1 MKKILALILI
11 AFSISAS
18 AHGYYRGGYYG
29 YRGPV
34 YVNNYGY
41 NNNWVAPA
49 LAGAVV
55 GAALARPYYAPP
67 VTYVQQPVYVQ
78 PQPTYYYQQP
88 APYNETPA
96 NSPPFGY
103 HWQYLLDGNCNC
115 YRWAILPN

>member
-1 MKKILALILI
+1 MKKLI
-11 AFSISAS
+11 AALLLVGTISSPAL
-18 AHGYYRGGYYG
+18 AWNNHGYHG

-67 VTYVQQPVYVQ
+67 PIVYQQPVYVQ
-78 PQPTYYYQQP
+78 PPVTYVQQANP
-88 APYNETPA
+88 APGLPA
-96 NSPPFGY
+96 GY
-103 HWQYLLDGNCNC
+103 HWQYILDPACDC
-115 YRWAILPN
+115 YKYAMVPN

>member
-1 MKKILALILI
+1 MKKILALILV

-18 AHGYYRGGYYG
+18 ANGYYRGGYYG

-55 GAALARPYYAPP
+55 GGLVARQYYAPP
-67 VTYVQQPVYVQ
+67 VVYVQ
-78 PQPTYYYQQP
+78 PQQPVYIQQP
-88 APYNETPA
+88 PPAPPA
-96 NSPPFGY
+96 YPQPADM
-103 HWQYLLDGNCNC
+103 HWEAILDARCNC
-115 YRWAILPN
+115 YKTVLVNN